1 MCVGG
6 LGGAL
11 GLLGWVAEGEDDR
24 VFVEAENEKKLCYN
38 LMLSF
43 R

>member
-11 GLLGWVAEGEDDR
+11 GLLGRVAEGEDDW
-24 VFVEAENEKKLCYN
+24 VFVEAVKEKKLCYN
-38 LMLSF
+38 LMFLF